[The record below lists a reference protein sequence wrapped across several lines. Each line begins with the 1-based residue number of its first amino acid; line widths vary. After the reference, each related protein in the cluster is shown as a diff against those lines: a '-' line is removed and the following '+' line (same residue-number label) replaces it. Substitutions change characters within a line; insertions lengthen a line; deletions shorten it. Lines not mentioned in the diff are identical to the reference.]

1 MRQNTQTTHTRGTIK
16 VAGESI
22 SVPALRQS
30 DSLSQTGISDWRSVV
45 AKFISGQDVKE
56 SSRSLYTRTLS
67 QYFLWVEK
75 TRRTLNNLSREDIL
89 EYKDSL
95 LDSGLSALTVS
106 SYLVVVRKFY
116 DWTESL
122 LIYPNIAKGIK
133 TPRRKQAFKKQH
145 LPESKSREL
154 LEYSK
159 EIRPEEK
166 IRTALSKLEGK
177 EITEEQIQR
186 IESHYKGIALRD
198 FAIVNLL
205 LRTGLRTIEVVRADV
220 QDITFK
226 GDKRVL
232 LIWGKGHTEKDS
244 FVVLT
249 DKTYQPIREY
259 LNSRKGV
266 KPGDP
271 LFISE
276 SRQNKGERL
285 TTRTISGICKDG
297 LREIGLDGREFTAHS
312 LRHTTAVEI
321 LKNGGEITD
330 VQRVLR
336 HTSPVTSQIYTES
349 IEEEL
354 RLQKSPEALLDNVF

>member
-1 MRQNTQTTHTRGTIK
+1 MKQTAKRNNRKTLK
-16 VAGESI
+16 VSGEI
-22 SVPALRQS
+22 VSVPALRTTG
-30 DSLSQTGISDWRSVV
+30 LQTRTSGISDWRKVV
-45 AKFISGQDVKE
+45 GMFIASQDVKD

-67 QYFLWVEK
+67 QFFLWIEK
-75 TRRTLNNLSREDIL
+75 TGKVLNSLTREDIL
-89 EYKDSL
+89 EYKDHL
-95 LDSGLSALTVS
+95 LSSGLSALTIS

-116 DWTESL
+116 EWTESL

-145 LPESKSREL
+145 LTENKIGDL
-154 LEYSK
+154 LEYYK
-159 EIRPEEK
+159 EK
-166 IRTALSKLEGK
+166 S
-177 EITEEQIQR
+177 
-186 IESHYKGIALRD
+186 LRD

-205 LRTGLRTIEVVRADV
+205 LRTGLRTIEVIRADV
-220 QDITFK
+220 GDITFK

-232 LIWGKGHTEKDS
+232 LVWGKGHTEKDS

-249 DKTYQPIREY
+249 DKTYLPIREY
-259 LNSRKGV
+259 LDSRKGV
-266 KPGDP
+266 KSGDP
-271 LFISE
+271 LFVSN
-276 SRQNKGERL
+276 SRRNGGERL
-285 TTRTISGICKDG
+285 TTRTISGICKEG
-297 LREIGLDGREFTAHS
+297 LREVGLDGKEFTAHS

-354 RLQKSPEALLDNVF
+354 RLQKSPESLLDSAF

>member
-1 MRQNTQTTHTRGTIK
+1 MKQTSKRNTRKTLQVSGQT
-16 VAGESI
+16 I
-22 SVPALRQS
+22 SVPALRTTG
-30 DSLSQTGISDWRSVV
+30 LQTQTSGISDWRQVV
-45 AKFISGQDVKE
+45 GMFIASQDVKD

-67 QYFLWVEK
+67 QFFLWIEK
-75 TRRTLNNLSREDIL
+75 TGKILNSLTREDIL
-89 EYKDSL
+89 EYKDHL
-95 LDSGLSALTVS
+95 LSSGLSALTIS

-116 DWTESL
+116 EWTESL

-145 LPESKSREL
+145 LSENKIGDL
-154 LEYSK
+154 LEYY
-159 EIRPEEK
+159 REK
-166 IRTALSKLEGK
+166 S
-177 EITEEQIQR
+177 
-186 IESHYKGIALRD
+186 LRD

-205 LRTGLRTIEVVRADV
+205 LRTGLRTIEVIRADV
-220 QDITFK
+220 GDITFK

-232 LIWGKGHTEKDS
+232 LVWGKGHTEKDS

-249 DKTYQPIREY
+249 DKAYLPIREY
-259 LNSRKGV
+259 LDSRKGV
-266 KPGDP
+266 KSGDP
-271 LFISE
+271 LFVSN
-276 SRQNKGERL
+276 SRRNGGERL
-285 TTRTISGICKDG
+285 TTRTISGICKEG
-297 LREIGLDGREFTAHS
+297 LREVGLDGKEFTAHS

-354 RLQKSPEALLDNVF
+354 RLQKSPESLLDRAF

>member
-1 MRQNTQTTHTRGTIK
+1 M
-16 VAGESI
+16 
-22 SVPALRQS
+22 
-30 DSLSQTGISDWRSVV
+30 
-45 AKFISGQDVKE
+45 FISSQDVKD

-67 QYFLWVEK
+67 QFFLWIESEEK
-75 TRRTLNNLSREDIL
+75 DLQTLTREDIL
-89 EYKDSL
+89 EYKDHL
-95 LDSGLSALTVS
+95 LSSGLSALTIS

-116 DWTESL
+116 EWTESL
-122 LIYPNIAKGIK
+122 RIYPNIAKGIK

-145 LPESKSREL
+145 LPESKCGEL
-154 LEYSK
+154 LQYYQ
-159 EIRPEEK
+159 EK
-166 IRTALSKLEGK
+166 S
-177 EITEEQIQR
+177 
-186 IESHYKGIALRD
+186 LRD

-220 QDITFK
+220 GDITFK
-226 GDKRVL
+226 GEKRIL

-249 DKTYQPIREY
+249 DKTYLPIREY
-259 LNSRKGV
+259 INSRKGV

-271 LFISE
+271 LFISN
-276 SRQNKGERL
+276 SRQNQGERL
-285 TTRTISGICKDG
+285 TTRTISGICKEG
-297 LREIGLDGREFTAHS
+297 LKGIGLDGREFTAHS

-321 LKNGGEITD
+321 LKKGGEITD

-354 RLQKSPEALLDNVF
+354 RLQKSPESLLDSAF